1 MKINHWIFVLFIIGI
16 IFISGCALDYE
27 EEESLEEPVEVQ
39 EQVTDLVETNEVTD
53 GNVHEEIIEEG
64 IQEEQK
70 TEKSI
75 LPKCDDQ
82 IFTIPIVDINSIRT
96 ILPLGAINPPRHT
109 LPTEHMYFKLYE
121 EVNLRAPAEVYITNV
136 GGPLD
141 VDAGDYSLRFALC
154 EDVYGYFDHI
164 SSLSDEI
171 KTMIKDTE
179 CASWNNDPTVLC
191 DREITTKVEAG
202 TVLGTVG
209 PYYGGFDFGTYDY
222 RVRLDY
228 ANPSRYSIPYFIE
241 RGEVKSWS
249 VICPNELYD
258 NPLRQ
263 QFYDKITDELD
274 PKCGEVMQD
283 LKGTLQG
290 NWFIGKVEE
299 DWENSIAFVHDNRNP
314 SKILISISGGFT
326 DPGKFEFVPKNAGF
340 FNRKF
345 SNVIAD
351 GNIYCYE
358 GEDPNRIGEEK
369 PKGKIIIK
377 LVSDIELQIEHQS
390 GSCSGNLKFTDKAEI
405 YER

>member
-1 MKINHWIFVLFIIGI
+1 
-16 IFISGCALDYE
+16 
-27 EEESLEEPVEVQ
+27 
-39 EQVTDLVETNEVTD
+39 
-53 GNVHEEIIEEG
+53 
-64 IQEEQK
+64 
-70 TEKSI
+70 
-75 LPKCDDQ
+75 
-82 IFTIPIVDINSIRT
+82 
-96 ILPLGAINPPRHT
+96 
-109 LPTEHMYFKLYE
+109 
-121 EVNLRAPAEVYITNV
+121 
-136 GGPLD
+136 
-141 VDAGDYSLRFALC
+141 
-154 EDVYGYFDHI
+154 
-164 SSLSDEI
+164 
-171 KTMIKDTE
+171 
-179 CASWNNDPTVLC
+179 
-191 DREITTKVEAG
+191 
-202 TVLGTVG
+202 
-209 PYYGGFDFGTYDY
+209 
-222 RVRLDY
+222 
-228 ANPSRYSIPYFIE
+228 
-241 RGEVKSWS
+241 
-249 VICPNELYD
+249 
-258 NPLRQ
+258 
-263 QFYDKITDELD
+263 
-274 PKCGEVMQD
+274 MQD